1 VSPSLKPA
9 VSRAEDVAVSAELDE
24 RERREL
30 RRKARAATLESL
42 RVLGGDAHRDTI
54 RERALADGGFTPR
67 ELAAAAPAAAAAK
80 YASLVD
86 HQLSWALTNLKRD
99 GLVENPSRG
108 VWRLAGAALETPTRA
123 ASAAVDCGRLRQLE
137 AMSYA
142 EYLRSPE
149 WRRTR
154 AAALERAGYCC
165 SLDVTHTDDL
175 EVHHRTYE
183 RLGRE
188 LAIDLVVLCRPCHR
202 VHHDEFGRPRR
213 RPDRSP
219 RSVGPP
225 PRLAGATTAAPP
237 SPGKRSLLQRLLA
250 R

>member
-1 VSPSLKPA
+1 
-9 VSRAEDVAVSAELDE
+9 
-24 RERREL
+24 
-30 RRKARAATLESL
+30 
-42 RVLGGDAHRDTI
+42 LGGQAHRDTI

-67 ELAAAAPAAAAAK
+67 ELAAAAPAAAASN
-80 YASLVD
+80 YARLVE

-123 ASAAVDCGRLRQLE
+123 ASAAVHSGRQRELE
-137 AMSYA
+137 AMSYR
-142 EYLRSPE
+142 EYLRTPE
-149 WRRTR
+149 WRTTR

-165 SLDVTHTDDL
+165 ALDVTHTEDL

-183 RLGRE
+183 RIGRE

-202 VHHDEFGRPRR
+202 LHHDEFGRPRR
-213 RPDRSP
+213 QPDNSP
-219 RSVGPP
+219 CSVAPP
-225 PRLAGATTAAPP
+225 TPMAGAAAVVPP
-237 SPGKRSLLQRLLA
+237 SPRKRSLLHRLLA

>member
-1 VSPSLKPA
+1 
-9 VSRAEDVAVSAELDE
+9 LDE

-42 RVLGGDAHRDTI
+42 RALGGEAHRDTI

-67 ELAAAAPAAAAAK
+67 ELAAAAPAPAAAN
-80 YASLVD
+80 YACLVE

-108 VWRLAGAALETPTRA
+108 VWRLTGAALETPTRA
-123 ASAAVDCGRLRQLE
+123 ASAAVHSGRQRELE
-137 AMSYA
+137 AMSYR
-142 EYLRSPE
+142 EYLRTPE

-165 SLDVTHTDDL
+165 ALDVTHTEDL

-202 VHHDEFGRPRR
+202 LHHDVFGRPRR
-213 RPDRSP
+213 RPDSSP
-219 RSVGPP
+219 RSVAPP
-225 PRLAGATTAAPP
+225 TPMAGAATGVPP
-237 SPGKRSLLQRLLA
+237 SPRKRSLLHRLLV